1 MEFNEVLKERKSI
14 RSYEYKEITKDE
26 IKELIEFSNLA
37 PSWKNSQTVRYHI
50 ILSDKMKESMQKE
63 GLAPFNAQR
72 TKEASVYI
80 VISFVKDISGFNEDK
95 TPINE
100 MGQGWGYYDAGIA
113 TNKLILKACQ
123 MGYGSLIMGIRD
135 AEAIRKML
143 QIPNEEIITSVV
155 AIGKTK
161 VIPERNKRK
170 ELDEIMKIY

>member
-1 MEFNEVLKERKSI
+1 METLKCMEARRSI
-14 RSYEYKEITKDE
+14 RQFAAQPVDE
-26 IKELIEFSNLA
+26 KTVEALIHAASLA

-72 TKEASVYI
+72 TNEASVYI

-113 TNKLILKACQ
+113 TNQLILA
-123 MGYGSLIMGIRD
+123 MV
-135 AEAIRKML
+135 
-143 QIPNEEIITSVV
+143 N
-155 AIGKTK
+155 
-161 VIPERNKRK
+161 
-170 ELDEIMKIY
+170 